1 MQHRNYQW
9 LFRLPK
15 KVPNTTTT
23 TPNPSTLLE
32 GELAP
37 SLWSPLLISMPLSL
51 CSLSLSL
58 SLSHICSRVVVTG
71 IWRAACQSCQFNLLA
86 DLHVHFLVRFVSVSF
101 IFCFL
106 RRFFLRLWG
115 VSIKL
120 TVFLAARG
128 RGCHIGYP
136 CRTSSVSAI
145 RVCNGSSFH
154 WVSWETTSERGL

>member
-1 MQHRNYQW
+1 MQHRNYQR

-32 GELAP
+32 GELAL
-37 SLWSPLLISMPLSL
+37 SLWSPLLISMPR
-51 CSLSLSL
+51 SLSLSL
-58 SLSHICSRVVVTG
+58 SLSRSRSRVVVTG

-86 DLHVHFLVRFVSVSF
+86 DLHVHFLVHFVSVRF
-101 IFCFL
+101 
-106 RRFFLRLWG
+106 RFFAFCDDSFWG
-115 VSIKL
+115 FEAFLSSL
-120 TVFLAARG
+120 VFLAARG

-145 RVCNGSSFH
+145 RGCNGSSFH
-154 WVSWETTSERGL
+154 WVSWEPTSERGL